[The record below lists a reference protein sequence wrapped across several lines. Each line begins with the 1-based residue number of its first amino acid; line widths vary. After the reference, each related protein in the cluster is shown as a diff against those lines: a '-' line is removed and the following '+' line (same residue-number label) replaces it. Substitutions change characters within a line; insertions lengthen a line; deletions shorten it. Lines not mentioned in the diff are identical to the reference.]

1 MLLQSVRD
9 LKIQLAQE
17 VFGPLAQDLLER
29 ALKPKL
35 GMAPRPSPL
44 QRLALGIGRGR
55 LPGDFSLAVRL
66 QTNSPDLQRIVAHL
80 SQETHGEIDV
90 LFVGRPRAFAGD
102 PPPPE
107 VLRKACRPLVV
118 GCSVGHIAATAG
130 TLGLLARHRKT
141 GHPVMLSNAHILAP
155 SGKAKSGEP
164 VMQPGPIDGGGLPS
178 TRVGALFDVIPLK
191 ADGPNQA
198 DAAIA
203 MIDPSVTI
211 FDGGVPGL
219 GAFVIG
225 PDEAIRPGVGVVKL
239 GRTTGIRHG
248 QIRATELDDLGV
260 DYDSGT
266 LVFDNQ
272 IEIEGE
278 PGLPFSDNGDSG
290 SLVLDEGLRAI
301 GLVFAGVPEG
311 NEGRGLSYANHL
323 PRILTFLDLV
333 SL

>member
-9 LKIQLAQE
+9 LKIQLAQD

-35 GMAPRPSPL
+35 GMTPRPSPL

-55 LPGDFSLAVRL
+55 LPSDFSLAVRL
-66 QTNSPDLQRIVAHL
+66 QARSPDLQRIVTRL

-90 LFVGRPRAFAGD
+90 LFVGRPRAFSGD
-102 PPPPE
+102 PPPE
-107 VLRKACRPLVV
+107 SLRKACRPLIV

-164 VMQPGPIDGGGLPS
+164 VMQPGPIDGGGLPN

-203 MIDPSVTI
+203 MIDAAVAIS
-211 FDGGVPGL
+211 DGVIPGL
-219 GAFVIG
+219 GTFAIG
-225 PDEAIRPGVGVVKL
+225 TDEAIRPGVAVVKL
-239 GRTTGIRHG
+239 GRTTGIRRG
-248 QIRATELDDLGV
+248 EIRATELDDLGV
-260 DYDSGT
+260 DYDAGT

-272 IEIEGE
+272 MEIEGE
-278 PGLPFSDNGDSG
+278 PGSPFSDNGDSG

-301 GLVFAGVPEG
+301 GLVFAGAPEG
-311 NEGRGLSYANHL
+311 NDGRGLSYANHL
-323 PRILTFLDLV
+323 PRIMTFLDLV